1 MKLGTHVIVA
11 AAARFFAP
19 LMALF
24 ALALLAGAPPGG
36 GVGFVA
42 GLAFGLVLLLHALTF
57 GAAAARDAYPTPLA
71 RLTLASGV
79 VAACVGAGAP
89 GFAYAGQV
97 IEAGAFAATI
107 AACAL
112 LLQVLFGRAPTL
124 RDGEL

>member
-1 MKLGTHVIVA
+1 MKLGTHAIVA
-11 AAARFFAP
+11 AAARFFTP

-24 ALALLAGAPPGG
+24 ALALFSGASSGG

-42 GLAFGLVLLLHALTF
+42 GLAFGLVLMLHALTF
-57 GAAAARDAYPTPLA
+57 GAAAARAAYPTPLA
-71 RLTLASGV
+71 RLTLALGV
-79 VAACVGAGAP
+79 VAACVGAGVP
-89 GFAYAGQV
+89 GFAYAGQA

-107 AACAL
+107 GACAL

>member
-11 AAARFFAP
+11 AASRFFAP

-24 ALALLAGAPPGG
+24 ALALLADAPPGG

-42 GLAFGLVLLLHALTF
+42 GLTFGLVLILHALTF
-57 GAAAARDAYPTPLA
+57 GAAAARSAYPTPLA
-71 RLTLASGV
+71 RLTLALGV

-97 IEAGAFAATI
+97 IEAGAFAGTVGAS
-107 AACAL
+107 AL